1 MSIAPAAAMTPAFAQ
16 VRFAAMN
23 LLLAVNLVCLG
34 LGGPWLW
41 AGFLAAVLLATVV
54 DEAAG
59 DDVGAQAGPNL
70 VFLNA
75 MLFATWPLVA
85 ANAALYLTL
94 WGTGDPLG
102 IVALARA
109 FGIDLDAARA
119 ASGGWSLLGG
129 ALALGL
135 FIGAAGTNV
144 AHELVHR
151 TDSPVSVFVGRQ
163 LLALSWDTAFAIEH
177 VHGHHR
183 TVGTKD
189 DPATS
194 RRDETVYAFV
204 WRSTLGQNRSAL
216 AFERA
221 RLARK
226 GLPFLSLHNRFLT
239 GQVASLVVT
248 ILAGV
253 IAGPLGVLVFL
264 VCAAQGKA
272 YLELVNYIEHYGLVR
287 EPGARIEGRHSWN
300 CARLVSSA
308 LLYNLPRHSNH
319 HRFARTPFWKLE
331 VEPDAPTTPYG
342 YKVMILIALAPPLW
356 RRLMHPRLAD
366 WDRCLASP
374 GERALL
380 ARDGVLYG

>member
-1 MSIAPAAAMTPAFAQ
+1 MSIATAPPVTAPLAQ
-16 VRFAAMN
+16 ARFVLMN
-23 LLLAVNLVCLG
+23 GLLVLNLVCLS
-34 LGGPWLW
+34 LGGAWLW
-41 AGFLAAVLLATVV
+41 AGFVVAVLLATVA

-59 DDVGAQAGPNL
+59 DDVGAQAGPSAT
-70 VFLNA
+70 FLNA
-75 MLFATWPLVA
+75 MLFATWPLML
-85 ANAALYLTL
+85 ANGALYLTL
-94 WGTGDPLG
+94 WGSGDPLG
-102 IVALARA
+102 LHALAGVA
-109 FGIDLDAARA
+109 GVDLEAARA

-135 FIGAAGTNV
+135 FTGAAATNV

-151 TDSPVSVFVGRQ
+151 TDSPASVFVGRQ

-194 RRDETVYAFV
+194 RRGETAYAFV
-204 WRSTLGQNRSAL
+204 ARSTIGQNRAAL

-226 GLPFLSLHNRFLT
+226 GLPFWSPSNRFLT
-239 GQVASLVVT
+239 GQIASAVLTLAAVA
-248 ILAGV
+248 
-253 IAGPLGVLVFL
+253 IAGPVGALVFL
-264 VCAAQGKA
+264 ACAAQGKI

-287 EPGARIEGRHSWN
+287 EPGARVEGRHSWN

-319 HRFARTPFWKLE
+319 HRFATTPFWRLE

-342 YKVMILIALAPPLW
+342 YKVMILVALVPPLW

-366 WDRCLASP
+366 WDRRLASE
-374 GERALL
+374 GERTLL
-380 ARDGVLYG
+380 ARDGVLFG